1 MVKHPYIP
9 LYVGDW
15 LKDPQLSLC
24 SPATRGVWIDLICR
38 LHELGQGGK
47 ITANAQQLARL
58 CRSSDADIHAALKD
72 LQTTDAAEVSERD
85 GIYTVVCRRMRKV
98 AEISLKRQQAGSK
111 SAANREQN
119 PDIENENGTEGL
131 ERVRLFAKTEG
142 ISMMDAEWFYH
153 KGRGNGWTNGGK
165 PILDWKATLR
175 SWKRAGYLPSQR
187 NGNGQRQFSKPKE
200 KAPIYPK
207 MTESREPT
215 QAEVEN
221 AKRIAN
227 EETEKFRAQF
237 GT

>member
-1 MVKHPYIP
+1 MKHPYIP

-98 AEISLKRQQAGSK
+98 AEISIKRQQAGNK
-111 SAANREQN
+111 SAANREQT
-119 PDIENENGTEGL
+119 PDNENESGTEGL
-131 ERVRLFAKTEG
+131 ERVREFCKADG
-142 ISMMDAEWFYH
+142 ITMQDAEWFYH

-175 SWKRAGYLPSQR
+175 SWKRAGYLPSQK
-187 NGNGQRQFSKPKE
+187 NAKHQSKPTAVDYKRNYL
-200 KAPIYPK
+200 PPP
-207 MTESREPT
+207 REPT
-215 QAEVEN
+215 DQEFEEARRV
-221 AKRIAN
+221 AKEAG
-227 EETEKFRAQF
+227 EKFRQEF
-237 GT
+237 NK